1 MFLFLQEQPHI
12 SPATNSE
19 AQGATTSRKV
29 TVSSVLEV
37 AAASRPSSA
46 PLLPT
51 PRSTAPVAS
60 HIQTSTLLSRS
71 MSEAAGRSLAYQSY
85 SLGQDTAPSQPLSAY
100 ASSTTVMMP
109 PAGRSDQSSA
119 RHGFK
124 PGSGKLEA
132 HDSWQQWKGD
142 NNVDCRLTEHKSEL
156 E

>member
-1 MFLFLQEQPHI
+1 
-12 SPATNSE
+12 
-19 AQGATTSRKV
+19 
-29 TVSSVLEV
+29 
-37 AAASRPSSA
+37 
-46 PLLPT
+46 
-51 PRSTAPVAS
+51 
-60 HIQTSTLLSRS
+60 LLSRS
-71 MSEAAGRSLAYQSY
+71 MSEAAGRRSVNDPSFSAPSYTPQTYRNAIIGKTGLATISASLAYQSY

-142 NNVDCRLTEHKSEL
+142 NNVDCRLTEHKSEVMVSCFL
-156 E
+156 II